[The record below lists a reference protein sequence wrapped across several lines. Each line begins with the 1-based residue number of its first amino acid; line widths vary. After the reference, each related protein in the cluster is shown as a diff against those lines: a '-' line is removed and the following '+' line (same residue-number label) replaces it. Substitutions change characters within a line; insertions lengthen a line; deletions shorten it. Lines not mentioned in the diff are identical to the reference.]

1 MNIDLRNVS
10 ERFEENVNKVKKTHS
25 YNTNT
30 SAVEHCVCNFLRIE
44 EENREIKEELRIAK
58 LTISRYKGKI
68 ANFREAFEDLI
79 N

>member
-10 ERFEENVNKVKKTHS
+10 ERFEENVNKVKKLHR

-30 SAVEHCVCNFLRIE
+30 SVVEHCVCNFLRIE

-58 LTISRYKGKI
+58 LTINRYKTKI
-68 ANFREAFEDLI
+68 GNFREAFKDLI